1 MWYNVYVD
9 YYKQLF
15 DIYNVDFYFFIWY
28 SASTNTQGDV
38 AMNQYNFGSKKAIK
52 YFLKCYSNLI
62 ELKQRGNQDA
72 VEVLTDFE
80 LILKKINNP
89 KIINQYIDIESG
101 NMEVCDKVKYFGK
114 NPLEIISSK
123 SRMSLDKVKEMFDL
137 ELEKIVKINGKED
150 FEMEMPIYIYK
161 DKKKESKEEIEY
173 SEYLQ
178 KLKEEEKKLREKIE
192 EEEDSKNKKNLI
204 NMKKDLTKM
213 ISDEYEKEGIGYK
226 KRESKSIKKNQ
237 VMYDNYIDN
246 VPEDLSFN
254 GIAVVEQID
263 SIAKAV
269 LDLDEYKIFTLYY
282 AINYTQEEISE
293 ILGVKQQTI
302 SYQIKKI
309 NKKIKKS
316 CNNQKCKK
324 ASK

>member
-1 MWYNVYVD
+1 MCYNT
-9 YYKQLF
+9 
-15 DIYNVDFYFFIWY
+15 
-28 SASTNTQGDV
+28 STNTQGV
-38 AMNQYNFGSKKAIK
+38 GTMNQYNFGSKKAIK

-62 ELKQRGNQDA
+62 ELKLRGNRDA

-89 KIINQYIDIESG
+89 KIINKYIDIESG

-137 ELEKIVKINGKED
+137 ELEKIVEINGKEE

-161 DKKKESKEEIEY
+161 DKEKESKKEVEY

-192 EEEDSKNKKNLI
+192 EEDDSRNKKNLI

-213 ISDEYEKEGIGYK
+213 ITDEYKKEGIGYK
-226 KRESKSIKKNQ
+226 KRKSNSIKKNQ
-237 VMYDNYIDN
+237 VMYNGYIDN

-263 SIAKAV
+263 DIAKTI

-282 AINYTQEEISE
+282 TINYTQEEISE